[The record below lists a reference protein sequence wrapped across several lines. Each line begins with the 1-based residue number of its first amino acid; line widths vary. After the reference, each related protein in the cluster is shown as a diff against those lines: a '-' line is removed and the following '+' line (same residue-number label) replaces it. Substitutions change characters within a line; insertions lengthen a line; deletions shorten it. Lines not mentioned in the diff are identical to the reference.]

1 MISNLSTHNAVM
13 LKAMMSNKN
22 RRLNKDNIIA
32 LSSAT
37 LDWHNHNGTTQ
48 IGI

>member
-1 MISNLSTHNAVM
+1 
-13 LKAMMSNKN
+13 MSNKN

-37 LDWHNHNGTTQ
+37 LDCGIITTVQ
-48 IGI
+48 HKLGFKQYYF